1 MLEEGGLVLGYKVVE
16 GGGSAAQLTH
26 INIKVVSLTYRYI
39 L

>member
-26 INIKVVSLTYRYI
+26 INKVVSFTYRYI